1 MLSLTPEIM
10 AEWARSMGALV
21 DRALAENPVR
31 WIPEKAPAR
40 RSGIRV
46 ERKDGLLMPLPEPVQ
61 FAGECPGGR
70 YVYVADPALAVRLLG
85 HWTEARA
92 WAAVD
97 LETSAGYRMLP
108 GPDGARTRRWSGSDP
123 FTSRIMLASVS
134 VEPGTAV
141 VFDMRGLMQE
151 TSFVAAFGRFLAECP
166 LVVHNAGFE
175 YGFFRAQFGVE
186 PSIAYDTLVAHQML
200 TAGLKEGSGLDDV
213 LTKYTG
219 AVKEKK
225 WQKFFIEIHP
235 EAPIPNAAIAYS
247 AGDVCLLLE
256 VAQKIDRELFESGQY
271 HIWTEIERPLMRWI
285 HHASQVGVTVDAD
298 LLRGIQQ
305 ELAIERD
312 RHRQAF
318 EGLAEGVLIS
328 SPAQLLKWFNER
340 SPAALLTTER
350 ESFEELMLKVPNG
363 TAIYRAAEAV
373 LGFRGAEKLRSTYIE
388 PYLGELVNPQTG
400 KIHPRWKQASTATG
414 RMACSEPNLM
424 NIPSKGR
431 YVKIRNAIVAPEGFT
446 FAWLDYSQYEV
457 RAIADESGEQRMI
470 AVFEEA
476 AGVKSALAEYV
487 RDHALP
493 HTPEGIQELAEKS
506 AGEFQ
511 ALVGD
516 HPELGRLIQRTAEC
530 DFHRRTASLL
540 FRVPVNQV
548 TKQQRADAKCF
559 HPDTEVL
566 TRGGWRRIESLAVGE
581 EIVQAVPGR
590 DGEVRL
596 EWVVPLEVFK
606 MQHPSGQLVHLL
618 NQGIDLR
625 VTPDHR
631 MLGWNKAGEPQ
642 IVAPQQLSRL
652 RYWANAGELAGGE
665 HVEPALLR
673 LAVATQ
679 ADGSYQQQAIRFGF
693 TRERKIVRMRELL
706 EAAGLQHTS
715 GVAANGVS
723 WFRIWPEGAGQI
735 KALLD
740 GKSLPWDWLGLSP
753 ECRQVVLDEVGY
765 WDGTQLP
772 GKRLCRV
779 SSTDQQT
786 LDVLQALGALTR
798 RKSRLSERSGCPNV
812 SLKDHALTRG
822 GHLKV
827 EVREYDG
834 EVACLAVPSTF
845 VLVRD
850 QGVPVIC
857 GQTVTFGLPYGAGP
871 KAIAKQAKRTI
882 DEARKLLKDYQR
894 EFPEVGKFL
903 ERCRAAGRA
912 GMTKSAG
919 GRIRRYEM
927 PYLPDIVAE
936 LQKIKAES
944 ETDPQRWADLL
955 VKWRSESLEE
965 LAHQMHQAKVR
976 SIEREATN
984 HPIQANNADATKLA
998 TVLAG
1003 PQLAALHPE
1012 CAIMMWVH
1020 DEIVLM
1026 APTAVVKE
1034 AARILEQ
1041 CMLDAARR
1049 FIRNCPVDVSVSFG
1063 QRWGK

>member
-10 AEWARSMGALV
+10 AEWARNMGALV

-40 RSGIRV
+40 RSGIRI

-85 HWTEARA
+85 HWTKAKA

-151 TSFVAAFGRFLAECP
+151 TSFVAAFGRFLTECS

-175 YGFFRAQFGVE
+175 YGFFRAKFGVE
-186 PSIAYDTLVAHQML
+186 PTIAYDTLVAHQML

-256 VAQKIDRELFESGQY
+256 VAQKIDQELFESGQY

-285 HHASQVGVTVDAD
+285 HHASQVGVMVDAD

-476 AGVKSALAEYV
+476 AGVKSALADYV

-548 TKQQRADAKCF
+548 TKQQRADAK
-559 HPDTEVL
+559 
-566 TRGGWRRIESLAVGE
+566 
-581 EIVQAVPGR
+581 
-590 DGEVRL
+590 
-596 EWVVPLEVFK
+596 
-606 MQHPSGQLVHLL
+606 
-618 NQGIDLR
+618 
-625 VTPDHR
+625 
-631 MLGWNKAGEPQ
+631 
-642 IVAPQQLSRL
+642 
-652 RYWANAGELAGGE
+652 
-665 HVEPALLR
+665 
-673 LAVATQ
+673 
-679 ADGSYQQQAIRFGF
+679 
-693 TRERKIVRMRELL
+693 
-706 EAAGLQHTS
+706 
-715 GVAANGVS
+715 
-723 WFRIWPEGAGQI
+723 
-735 KALLD
+735 
-740 GKSLPWDWLGLSP
+740 
-753 ECRQVVLDEVGY
+753 
-765 WDGTQLP
+765 
-772 GKRLCRV
+772 
-779 SSTDQQT
+779 
-786 LDVLQALGALTR
+786 
-798 RKSRLSERSGCPNV
+798 
-812 SLKDHALTRG
+812 
-822 GHLKV
+822 
-827 EVREYDG
+827 
-834 EVACLAVPSTF
+834 
-845 VLVRD
+845 
-850 QGVPVIC
+850 
-857 GQTVTFGLPYGAGP
+857 TVTFGLPYGAGP

-927 PYLPDIVAE
+927 PYLPNIVAE